1 MNEARP
7 DQTAEVTST
16 GSAPV
21 SRSARHRVLL
31 VEDHAALAEAT
42 AELLRFHGLEVRVA
56 TTGADALAM
65 TREFDPVLI
74 LCDMML
80 PDMSGLDVAQAV
92 RATHGSNDVLIAVC
106 SAMRAD
112 DLREIE
118 RHTKTRGIDLFLSKP
133 LTNETL
139 IGLLPRLEAL
149 RPC

>member
-7 DQTAEVTST
+7 DQTAEVTSI

-21 SRSARHRVLL
+21 SRSARHRV
-31 VEDHAALAEAT
+31 V
-42 AELLRFHGLEVRVA
+42 
-56 TTGADALAM
+56 
-65 TREFDPVLI
+65 
-74 LCDMML
+74 
-80 PDMSGLDVAQAV
+80 LDVAQAV

-106 SAMRAD
+106 SAMRAAA
-112 DLREIE
+112 LREIE
-118 RHTKTRGIDLFLSKP
+118 RHTKTRGINLFLSKP